1 MSEIKAFTGVD
12 DRVVLA
18 DSIPIKTPFTL
29 NIFPTNTCNFKCS
42 YCAQSLGLQQLK
54 EDYNI
59 SSGNMTIS
67 LINKIVEQAED
78 FPDKFKLVS
87 FMGHGEPLVNSNLIE
102 MVKIIKQSDIAGRV
116 DMITNGSLLTKSQ
129 SKQLI
134 STGIDVIRISLQGI
148 SSKSYKRVS
157 GIDIDFD
164 EFLENLSYLYEI
176 REQTQIFVKTMDV
189 SLEEGE
195 QEKFYNI
202 FSTISDRMFIDKVKP
217 VYDLVEYDETASD
230 LSIDR
235 YGERHDKR
243 DVCPQ
248 PFYMLS
254 VWPDGTVSPCDAL
267 YKASPLGNIET
278 DSLSR
283 MWQSETLRDFRI
295 KQLKYARHMNHSC
308 RRCCAPDDV
317 IHKEDILD
325 DSAEMLLKKFIK

>member
-12 DRVVLA
+12 DRVMLA

-29 NIFPTNTCNFKCS
+29 NVFPTNTCNFKCS

-67 LINKIVEQAED
+67 LINKIIEQAEV

-87 FMGHGEPLVNSNLIE
+87 FMGHGEPLANPNLIE

-116 DMITNGSLLTKSQ
+116 DMITNGSLLTKNR

-157 GIDIDFD
+157 GIDIDFG

-189 SLEEGE
+189 SLEKGE

-202 FSTISDRMFIDKVKP
+202 FSMISDRMFIDRVKP

-230 LSIDR
+230 LSMDR
-235 YGERHDKR
+235 YGEMHDKR

-278 DSLSR
+278 DNLSR
-283 MWQSETLRDFRI
+283 MWQSDTLRDFRI
-295 KQLKYARHMNHSC
+295 EQLRCARHTNRSC

-325 DSAEMLLKKFIK
+325 DSAEMLLKKFI

>member
-12 DRVVLA
+12 DRVMLA

-42 YCAQSLGLQQLK
+42 YCAQSLGLQQLQ

-67 LINKIVEQAED
+67 IINKIVKQAED

-87 FMGHGEPLVNSNLIE
+87 FMGHGEPLVNPNLIE
-102 MVKIIKQSDIAGRV
+102 MVKIIKQSGIAGRV
-116 DMITNGSLLTKSQ
+116 DMITNGSLLTKKR

-164 EFLENLSYLYEI
+164 EFLENLSYLYENK
-176 REQTQIFVKTMDV
+176 EQTQIFVKTMDV
-189 SLEEGE
+189 SLEKGE

-202 FSTISDRMFIDKVKP
+202 FSMISDRMFIDKVKP

-230 LSIDR
+230 LSMDR

-254 VWPDGTVSPCDAL
+254 VWPDGSVSPCDAL
-267 YKASPLGNIET
+267 YKACPLGNIET
-278 DSLSR
+278 GNLSR

-295 KQLKYARHMNHSC
+295 EQLKCARHMNRSC
-308 RRCCAPDDV
+308 CRCCAPDDV